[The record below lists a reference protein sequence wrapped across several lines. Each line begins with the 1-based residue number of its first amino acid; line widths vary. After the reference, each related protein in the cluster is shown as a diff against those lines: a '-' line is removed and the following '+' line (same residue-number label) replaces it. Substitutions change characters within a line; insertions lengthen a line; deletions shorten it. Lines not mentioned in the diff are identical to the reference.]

1 MKHRLLF
8 IILVIG
14 IKSVVAQNIT
24 AKLIDKSSKA
34 PIPFAT
40 IKTGEYSGVISN
52 EEGYFTISADVQENT
67 PLLISFMGY
76 GSKSLTIAN
85 IKALNY
91 VIELEPAVNQLDEVY
106 LSNKKPNIDSIIA
119 RVKRHAPKNYNTD
132 LRQYDIFRRVA
143 DYVDFE
149 NLNFEIDKASQVKK
163 QQLEKVNTDLQ
174 ALTNAIMNSKTVQY
188 VDFKGT
194 LYTQTKDSTKLIV
207 NKATKLLDH
216 TKDFSI
222 DNVQERAKNIML
234 RYLDTTKTYK
244 VKTGLFKI
252 EDSLSFAEM
261 KKEEQE
267 AKKEEFD
274 VNQLKGGT
282 KRLLRFSRFY
292 DNSFLMTILN
302 PRLYDYVIDDI
313 TVYNQQLTYIIS
325 YQPKKGK
332 AKYSGKLYV
341 SDDDYAIT
349 KITYSYF
356 ENRHGSKL
364 NLKFLLGVKYEE
376 NLSSGL
382 VLYQKQSDSTYQP
395 KYINHESG
403 SYFYV
408 SRDLTLIEN
417 SKDRFKLSTDFTIEG
432 SNRSKEELLITTTKA
447 TTLNDYNKVTQ
458 QKKIPYQTL
467 TKFDNTIW
475 GSEETLEPLQEMKA
489 FGSEGN

>member
-1 MKHRLLF
+1 MKHPLLF
-8 IILVIG
+8 ILLFIG
-14 IKSVVAQNIT
+14 IKSVFAQNIT
-24 AKLIDKSSKA
+24 AKLIDKTTKT
-34 PIPFAT
+34 PISFAT

-52 EEGYFTISADVQENT
+52 EEGYFTISSDVSENT
-67 PLLISFMGY
+67 TLLISFMGY
-76 GSKSLTIAN
+76 SSKSLTISD

-91 VIELEPAVNQLDEVY
+91 IIELEPAINQLDEIY

-119 RVKRHAPKNYNTD
+119 RVKRHANKNYSTD
-132 LRQYDIFRRVA
+132 LRQYDVFRRVA

-174 ALTNAIMNSKTVQY
+174 ALTKAIMNSKTVQFI
-188 VDFKGT
+188 DFKGT
-194 LYTQTKDSTKLIV
+194 LYTQTKDSTKLTV
-207 NKATKLLDH
+207 SKATKLLDH
-216 TKDFSI
+216 NKDFSI

-261 KKEEQE
+261 KKERAK

-274 VNQLKGGT
+274 VNQLKGGV
-282 KRLLRFSRFY
+282 KRLLRFSKFY
-292 DNSFLMTILN
+292 DNSFLMNVLN
-302 PRLYDYVIDDI
+302 PRLYEYVIDDV
-313 TVYNQQLTYIIS
+313 TVYNEQLTYIIS
-325 YQPKKGK
+325 YQPRKGK
-332 AKYSGKLYV
+332 AKYSGKLYIT
-341 SDDDYAIT
+341 DGDYAVT

-408 SRDLTLIEN
+408 SRDLTLIQN
-417 SKDRFKLSTDFTIEG
+417 SKYRFKLSTDFTIEG
-432 SNRSKEELLITTTKA
+432 SNRSKEELLITATNA
-447 TTLNDYNKVTQ
+447 TTLNDYNSIKQ
-458 QKKIPYQTL
+458 QKKTPYQTL

-475 GSEETLEPLQEMKA
+475 GSDETLEPLQEMKA
-489 FGSEGN
+489 FGSE

>member
-8 IILVIG
+8 ICIIIG
-14 IKSVVAQNIT
+14 FQSLLAQNIT
-24 AKLIDKSSKA
+24 AKLIDKTTKV

-40 IKTGEYSGVISN
+40 IKTGEYSGVVSN
-52 EEGYFTISADVQENT
+52 EEGYFTINPKSLENT
-67 PLLISFMGY
+67 NILISFMGY
-76 GSKSLTIAN
+76 GSKTLTIAD
-85 IKALNY
+85 IKNLNY
-91 VIELEPAVNQLDEVY
+91 IIELEPAINQLDEVY

-143 DYVDFE
+143 NYMDFE

-163 QQLEKVNTDLQ
+163 QQLDKVNTDLR
-174 ALTNAIMNSKTVQY
+174 ALTNAIMTSNTVQF

-194 LYTQTKDSTKLIV
+194 LYTQAKDSTKLIV
-207 NKATKLLDH
+207 SKATQLLDH
-216 TKDFSI
+216 SKDFSI

-252 EDSLSFAEM
+252 EDSLSFEEM
-261 KKEEQE
+261 NKEQKKP
-267 AKKEEFD
+267 KKDEFET
-274 VNQLKGGT
+274 NQLKGAT
-282 KRLLRFSRFY
+282 KGLLRFTKFY
-292 DNSFLMTILN
+292 DNSFLMNVLN
-302 PRLYDYVIDDI
+302 PRLYEYTIDDI
-313 TVYNQQLTYIIS
+313 TIYNQQLTYVIS
-325 YQPKKGK
+325 YQPRKGK

-341 SDDDYAIT
+341 TDGDYAIT
-349 KITYSYF
+349 KVTYSYF
-356 ENRHGSKL
+356 ENRHGSKV

-382 VLYQKQSDSTYQP
+382 VLFQKQSDSTYQP

-408 SRDLTLIEN
+408 SRDLTLIQN

-432 SNRSKEELLITTTKA
+432 SNRTKEELLITATKA
-447 TTLNDYNKVTQ
+447 TTLNDYNNIKQ
-458 QKKIPYQTL
+458 QKKTPYQTL

-475 GSEETLEPLQEMKA
+475 GSDETLEPLQEMKA
-489 FGSEGN
+489 FGSE

>member
-1 MKHRLLF
+1 MKHQLLF
-8 IILVIG
+8 ISIFVGFQSLL
-14 IKSVVAQNIT
+14 AQNIT
-24 AKLIDKSSKA
+24 AKLIDKTTKD

-52 EEGYFTISADVQENT
+52 EEGYFTISSDVSENT

-76 GSKSLTIAN
+76 GSKTLTIAD
-85 IKALNY
+85 IKSKNF
-91 VIELEPAVNQLDEVY
+91 VIELEQAVNQLDEVY

-119 RVKRHAPKNYNTD
+119 RVKRYAPKNYSTN

-163 QQLEKVNTDLQ
+163 QQLEKVNADLQ
-174 ALTNAIMNSKTVQY
+174 ALTKAIMNSKTAHY
-188 VDFKGT
+188 IDFKGT
-194 LYTQTKDSTKLIV
+194 LYTQTNDSTKLIV
-207 NKATKLLDH
+207 SKATKLLDH

-261 KKEEQE
+261 KKEQKE
-267 AKKEEFD
+267 AKKEEFN

-292 DNSFLMTILN
+292 NNSFLMNVLD
-302 PRLYDYVIDDI
+302 PRLYEYVIDDV
-313 TVYNQQLTYIIS
+313 TVYNEQLTYIIS
-325 YQPKKGK
+325 YQPRKGK

-341 SDDDYAIT
+341 TDGDYAIT

-395 KYINHESG
+395 KYIKHESG

-432 SNRSKEELLITTTKA
+432 SNRTKEELLITATNA
-447 TTLNDYNKVTQ
+447 TTLNDYNSIKQ
-458 QKKIPYQTL
+458 QKKTPYQTL

-475 GSEETLEPLQEMKA
+475 GNDETLEPLQEMKT
-489 FGSEGN
+489 FGSE